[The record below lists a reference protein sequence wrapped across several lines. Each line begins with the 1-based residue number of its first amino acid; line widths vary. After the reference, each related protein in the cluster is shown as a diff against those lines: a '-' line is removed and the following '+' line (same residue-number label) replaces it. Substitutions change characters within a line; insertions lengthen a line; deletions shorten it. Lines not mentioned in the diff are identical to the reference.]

1 MDTKK
6 ILIHGIIWL
15 VLGLAGTC
23 WLLSGCSY
31 KKTWCRHSA
40 YVAASIYRGKVAV
53 SKDHAQAF
61 KPLENEDKQWFR
73 GECRVWETDVQ
84 EIPDED
90 IIKIYD
96 SDEACRMLHYWDGM
110 K

>member
-1 MDTKK
+1 MDRSK

-40 YVAASIYRGKVAV
+40 YVAASIYKGKIAV
-53 SKDHAQAF
+53 GDEHAQAF
-61 KPLENEDKQWFR
+61 YLKDGKRQWLR
-73 GECRVWETDVQ
+73 GKCEVWETDVQ
-84 EIPDED
+84 EIPDAD
-90 IIKIYD
+90 ILKIYD
-96 SDEACRMLHYWDGM
+96 SDGACRMLHYWDGM
-110 K
+110 E